1 MTFEEHVENIKKELG
16 IDSNLQIVCGED
28 GARDY
33 IESIR
38 EKNPSHAKCLED
50 MYLKSKNTRGIYP
63 WSVDEDLILIKSKNY
78 IGTLAHEM
86 RHVWQYKKAKDK
98 FCWSEPC
105 RNKFKE
111 YLDKM
116 IYLVSEKELD
126 ANEYARDY
134 CKKNGIGE
142 FNRYRCKAHINYIC
156 RALFRPWILLCFIWV
171 VFVFLLF

>member
-1 MTFEEHVENIKKELG
+1 
-16 IDSNLQIVCGED
+16 
-28 GARDY
+28 
-33 IESIR
+33 
-38 EKNPSHAKCLED
+38 

-111 YLDKM
+111 CLDKM
-116 IYLVSEKELD
+116 IYLVS
-126 ANEYARDY
+126 
-134 CKKNGIGE
+134 KKNWMQTNTLEIIAKE
-142 FNRYRCKAHINYIC
+142 WDRRI
-156 RALFRPWILLCFIWV
+156 
-171 VFVFLLF
+171 